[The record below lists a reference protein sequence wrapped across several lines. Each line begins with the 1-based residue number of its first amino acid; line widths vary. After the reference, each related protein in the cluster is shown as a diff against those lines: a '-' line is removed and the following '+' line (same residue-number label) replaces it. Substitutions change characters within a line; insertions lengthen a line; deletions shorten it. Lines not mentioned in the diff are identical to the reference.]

1 MRPNGKRI
9 RRKSGISLP
18 KCVDCVTFPEAW
30 GETMAEDRKWPDD
43 AVYALRT
50 TQQHHVQL
58 SMMADHKANMLI
70 GATFIVFTLAIGQ
83 SQTAN
88 LSLPLLIL
96 AIAAFA
102 SAGLAAIAVM
112 PSFAPRKGG
121 PTNMLFF
128 GGFSTLSE
136 DEFVERLLSE
146 EFQSQE
152 TVYRAMLRDIYQ
164 MGTVLGHKKYRFLG
178 WAYRVFLAGLTL
190 TFIAYVYEQF
200 AGSIL

>member
-1 MRPNGKRI
+1 M
-9 RRKSGISLP
+9 
-18 KCVDCVTFPEAW
+18 T
-30 GETMAEDRKWPDD
+30 EDRKWPDD

-83 SQTAN
+83 SQTGN